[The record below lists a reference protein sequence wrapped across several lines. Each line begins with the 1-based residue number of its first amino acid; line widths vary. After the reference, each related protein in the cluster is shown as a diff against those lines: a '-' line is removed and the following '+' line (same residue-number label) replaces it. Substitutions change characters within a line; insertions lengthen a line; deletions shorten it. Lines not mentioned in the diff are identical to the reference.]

1 MGRVTV
7 EEALEDVFRRLQNL
21 KETLHPGTLDY
32 AGAPAPLFALQ
43 KATADLEALVH
54 GSQASNDASETA
66 IPSPADPASQ
76 RSSQLDG
83 PRDAP
88 RPARNRE
95 SAPLPQ
101 TASWEQAGKLVKVP
115 TKQRSAVRSAAAPS
129 NFCTVGLPAT
139 PLAAAQ
145 GPGEQ
150 DGGAQPPATTPMAIE
165 ALAFLSRAARSGA
178 SVTGSPIVA
187 KDEPFAA
194 GLSPAS
200 RAAALGAATPLAS
213 FGSQHANQAALPPS
227 RPRAPGSVR
236 AWPLP
241 SDRALDGGGPLTEP
255 TLAAKRCSCKRSQ
268 CLKMYC
274 DCFAAGGFCGPG
286 CGCLGCSN
294 SADAV
299 DAVQEARS
307 AVLAKD
313 PTAFRAKVLNGEGH
327 KKGCRCKRSK
337 CQKKYCE
344 CFQAGVK
351 CNPDIC
357 QCDGCENCEGGAPP
371 RPQPEGQA
379 SGQPAGIPAHGSE
392 FLAAMA
398 AALAVAPRQ
407 QVPGPHGAPLGPAL
421 PVSLAPPVFAG
432 VPLSLGGASGQW
444 HEGSLLSGQ
453 APLPSPEVDSNAL
466 PGAGRPSLA
475 RPGDVLLGACA
486 AATALLQPTRDTGGV
501 GTTAGAPDRDVVD
514 TASSPAFNS
523 GGSDAGTD
531 ATRLGKRPRRAA
543 SQGVAGAVAA
553 LSAAWPAGP
562 ASPPGKR
569 RAAAGARPGP
579 GVPPRAHVARRV
591 SLLKKELDLLAED
604 SAGARSGDVETDEA
618 ATTLFALSCSAG
630 F

>member
-1 MGRVTV
+1 
-7 EEALEDVFRRLQNL
+7 
-21 KETLHPGTLDY
+21 
-32 AGAPAPLFALQ
+32 
-43 KATADLEALVH
+43 
-54 GSQASNDASETA
+54 
-66 IPSPADPASQ
+66 
-76 RSSQLDG
+76 
-83 PRDAP
+83 
-88 RPARNRE
+88 
-95 SAPLPQ
+95 
-101 TASWEQAGKLVKVP
+101 
-115 TKQRSAVRSAAAPS
+115 
-129 NFCTVGLPAT
+129 
-139 PLAAAQ
+139 
-145 GPGEQ
+145 
-150 DGGAQPPATTPMAIE
+150 MAIE

-501 GTTAGAPDRDVVD
+501 GTTAGAPDRDVVGNMSLCMASTRAVCAPRASLRMQV
-514 TASSPAFNS
+514 TAWAPRLSAKPMRAQRLVCHAVDKASVLSNVRSIIAEQL
-523 GGSDAGTD
+523 GTD
-531 ATRLGKRPRRAA
+531 LDK
-543 SQGVAGAVAA
+543 VAA
-553 LSAAWPAGP
+553 DAKFSDL
-562 ASPPGKR
+562 
-569 RAAAGARPGP
+569 GAD
-579 GVPPRAHVARRV
+579 
-591 SLLKKELDLLAED
+591 SLDTVEIMMALEEKFELQLDEEGAEKI
-604 SAGARSGDVETDEA
+604 STVQEA
-618 ATTLFALSCSAG
+618 ADLISAQIG
-630 F
+630 A